1 MKELRAALRN
11 SAIRRVVVAFATF
24 NFAEWATWTAVLVYA
39 FQRGGATESG
49 LVAFTMVAPAA
60 VVAPIVASYGGR
72 LRRERQL
79 LLGYVVQ
86 AVVMTA
92 GAIAFAADAPP
103 LLIYVL
109 ATLTSISVTLTR
121 PAHGSILPSLAATT
135 DELTA
140 ANVASGTVQNVSI
153 AIAPF
158 AAGLLYADSGPGTVF
173 AVCAAG
179 VAIGA
184 GLVVGVRTLTD
195 EHVEATETGEPVTP
209 FEATTPAEAAGN
221 PLDGLRYLGRARGPR
236 LVVALIGAAALIEG
250 ALDVLMIV
258 VAIDLVGAGPTEA
271 GALSSAAGVGGIL
284 GAAAAVTLVGRPR
297 LAGPL
302 ALGLL
307 VWGAPVAILGVVP
320 GFVIALAVFLVA
332 GVGRGELDVAGRTLL
347 QRVTPDPAL
356 PGVFGMLE
364 GTYMGMIA
372 IGSIAVPLIIVFLG
386 AHAALV
392 VVGLW
397 LPLVV
402 AVSWRSLRDVD
413 AAAVVHVRELARLRA
428 IPMFA
433 PARPTDDRA
442 PRREPRP
449 GRRRGRRL
457 ADPGRGARRS
467 VLRRRRGRGRDRDR
481 RTDGPARGAGLVVRR
496 DRAAPRR
503 APDGV
508 GPGGHGRQAAGA
520 GAGRLPLSGDRPRAQ
535 SLGRRGGRRGANGLG
550 LSRSGAL
557 SSAGC
562 STPSRSSTSSGTRRS
577 SGSAASP
584 ATSDRSPTSR

>member
-49 LVAFTMVAPAA
+49 VVAFTMVAPAA

-92 GAIAFAADAPP
+92 GAIAFAAAAPP
-103 LLIYVL
+103 LLIYAL

-184 GLVVGVRTLTD
+184 GLVVGVRTMADAPD
-195 EHVEATETGEPVTP
+195 EASGAAGAEAQPV
-209 FEATTPAEAAGN
+209 EAAGN

-236 LVVALIGAAALIEG
+236 LVVALIGAAAVIEG

-258 VAIDLVGAGPTEA
+258 VAIDLIGGGPTQA

-284 GAAAAVTLVGRPR
+284 GAAAAVALVGRAR

-302 ALGLL
+302 ALGLV

-397 LPLVV
+397 LPLIV
-402 AVSWRSLRDVD
+402 AASWRSLRDVD

-433 PARPTDDRA
+433 PLAPPTIERLAANLVQVEAVAGAWLVREGELGDRFYVVDEGEVEIEIDGRTV
-442 PRREPRP
+442 RREGPGSSFGEIALLRDVPRTASV
-449 GRRRGRRL
+449 RAVSDVRL
-457 ADPGRGARRS
+457 LALERDVFLSAVTGHVRSRS
-467 VLRRRRGRGRDRDR
+467 V
-481 RTDGPARGAGLVVRR
+481 AEAVVAERM
-496 DRAAPRR
+496 
-503 APDGV
+503 G
-508 GPGGHGRQAAGA
+508 
-520 GAGRLPLSGDRPRAQ
+520 SG
-535 SLGRRGGRRGANGLG
+535 
-550 LSRSGAL
+550 
-557 SSAGC
+557 
-562 STPSRSSTSSGTRRS
+562 
-577 SGSAASP
+577 
-584 ATSDRSPTSR
+584 

>member
-49 LVAFTMVAPAA
+49 VVAFTMVAPAA

-92 GAIAFAADAPP
+92 GAIAFAAAAPP
-103 LLIYVL
+103 LLIYAL

-184 GLVVGVRTLTD
+184 GLVVGVRTMADAPD
-195 EHVEATETGEPVTP
+195 EASGAAGAEAQPV
-209 FEATTPAEAAGN
+209 EAAGN

-236 LVVALIGAAALIEG
+236 LVVALIGAAAVIEG

-258 VAIDLVGAGPTEA
+258 VAIDLIGGGPTQA

-284 GAAAAVTLVGRPR
+284 GAAAAVALVGRAR

-302 ALGLL
+302 ALGLV

-397 LPLVV
+397 LPLIV
-402 AVSWRSLRDVD
+402 AASWRSLRDVD

-433 PARPTDDRA
+433 PLAPPTIERLAANLVPVEAVAGAWLVREGELGDRFYVVDEGEVEIEIDGRTV
-442 PRREPRP
+442 RREGPGSSFGEIALLRDVPRTASV
-449 GRRRGRRL
+449 RAVSDVRL
-457 ADPGRGARRS
+457 LALERDVFLSAVTGHVRSRS
-467 VLRRRRGRGRDRDR
+467 V
-481 RTDGPARGAGLVVRR
+481 AEAVVAERM
-496 DRAAPRR
+496 
-503 APDGV
+503 G
-508 GPGGHGRQAAGA
+508 
-520 GAGRLPLSGDRPRAQ
+520 SG
-535 SLGRRGGRRGANGLG
+535 
-550 LSRSGAL
+550 
-557 SSAGC
+557 
-562 STPSRSSTSSGTRRS
+562 
-577 SGSAASP
+577 
-584 ATSDRSPTSR
+584 

>member
-49 LVAFTMVAPAA
+49 LIAFTMVAPAA

-103 LLIYVL
+103 LLIYGL

-209 FEATTPAEAAGN
+209 FEATAPAEAAGN
-221 PLDGLRYLGRARGPR
+221 PLDGLRYLGGARGPR

-284 GAAAAVTLVGRPR
+284 GAAAAVTLVGRRR

-302 ALGLL
+302 AFGLL

-397 LPLVV
+397 LPLIV
-402 AVSWRSLRDVD
+402 AVSWRSLRRVD

-433 PARPTDDRA
+433 PLAPPTIERLAANLVPVDASAGAWLVREGERGDRFYVVDEGEVEIEIDGRTV
-442 PRREPRP
+442 RREGPGSSFGEIALLRDVPRTASV
-449 GRRRGRRL
+449 RAVTDVRL
-457 ADPGRGARRS
+457 LALERDVFLSAVTGHVRSRS
-467 VLRRRRGRGRDRDR
+467 V
-481 RTDGPARGAGLVVRR
+481 AEAVVAERM
-496 DRAAPRR
+496 
-503 APDGV
+503 G
-508 GPGGHGRQAAGA
+508 
-520 GAGRLPLSGDRPRAQ
+520 SG
-535 SLGRRGGRRGANGLG
+535 
-550 LSRSGAL
+550 
-557 SSAGC
+557 
-562 STPSRSSTSSGTRRS
+562 
-577 SGSAASP
+577 
-584 ATSDRSPTSR
+584 

>member
-49 LVAFTMVAPAA
+49 VVAFTMVAPAA

-92 GAIAFAADAPP
+92 GAIAFAAAAPP
-103 LLIYVL
+103 LLIYAL

-184 GLVVGVRTLTD
+184 GLVVGVRTMADAPD
-195 EHVEATETGEPVTP
+195 EASGAAGAEAQPL
-209 FEATTPAEAAGN
+209 EAAGN

-236 LVVALIGAAALIEG
+236 LVVALIGAAAVIEG

-258 VAIDLVGAGPTEA
+258 VAIDLIGGGPTQA

-284 GAAAAVTLVGRPR
+284 GAAAAVALVGRAR

-302 ALGLL
+302 ALGLV

-397 LPLVV
+397 LPLIV
-402 AVSWRSLRDVD
+402 AASWRSLRDVD

-433 PARPTDDRA
+433 PLAPPTIERLAANLVPVEAVAGAWLVREGELGDRFYVVDEGEVEIEIDGRTV
-442 PRREPRP
+442 RREGPGSSFGEIALLRDVPRTASV
-449 GRRRGRRL
+449 RAVSDVRL
-457 ADPGRGARRS
+457 LALERDVFLSAVTGHVRSRS
-467 VLRRRRGRGRDRDR
+467 V
-481 RTDGPARGAGLVVRR
+481 AEAVVAERM
-496 DRAAPRR
+496 
-503 APDGV
+503 G
-508 GPGGHGRQAAGA
+508 
-520 GAGRLPLSGDRPRAQ
+520 SG
-535 SLGRRGGRRGANGLG
+535 
-550 LSRSGAL
+550 
-557 SSAGC
+557 
-562 STPSRSSTSSGTRRS
+562 
-577 SGSAASP
+577 
-584 ATSDRSPTSR
+584 

>member
-11 SAIRRVVVAFATF
+11 SSIRRVVVAFATF

-92 GAIAFAADAPP
+92 GAIAFAAAAPP
-103 LLIYVL
+103 LLIYGL

-184 GLVVGVRTLTD
+184 GLVVGVRTVADAPD
-195 EHVEATETGEPVTP
+195 EAPNAGAGAEPPPVEAE
-209 FEATTPAEAAGN
+209 GN
-221 PLDGLRYLGRARGPR
+221 PLDGLRYLGGARGPR

-258 VAIDLVGAGPTEA
+258 VAIDLIGGGPTQA

-284 GAAAAVTLVGRPR
+284 GAAAAVALVGRAR

-302 ALGLL
+302 ALGLV

-402 AVSWRSLRDVD
+402 VVSWRSLRDVD
-413 AAAVVHVRELARLRA
+413 AAAVVHVRELERLRA

-433 PARPTDDRA
+433 PLAPPTI
-442 PRREPRP
+442 E
-449 GRRRGRRL
+449 RL
-457 ADPGRGARRS
+457 AAN
-467 VLRRRRGRGRDRDR
+467 
-481 RTDGPARGAGLVVRR
+481 LVPVE
-496 DRAAPRR
+496 A
-503 APDGV
+503 
-508 GPGGHGRQAAGA
+508 AAGA
-520 GAGRLPLSGDRPRAQ
+520 WLVREGERGDRFYVVDDGEVEIEIDGRTVRREGPGSSFGEIALLRDVPRTA
-535 SLGRRGGRRGANGLG
+535 SVRAVTDVRLLALERDVFLSAVTGHVR
-550 LSRSGAL
+550 SRSVADAVVAERMG
-557 SSAGC
+557 
-562 STPSRSSTSSGTRRS
+562 SG
-577 SGSAASP
+577 
-584 ATSDRSPTSR
+584 

>member
-49 LVAFTMVAPAA
+49 VVAFTMVAPAA

-92 GAIAFAADAPP
+92 GAIAFAAAAPP
-103 LLIYVL
+103 LLIYAL

-184 GLVVGVRTLTD
+184 GLVVGVRTMADAPD
-195 EHVEATETGEPVTP
+195 EASGAAGAEAQPV
-209 FEATTPAEAAGN
+209 EAAGN

-236 LVVALIGAAALIEG
+236 LVVALIGAAAVIEG
-250 ALDVLMIV
+250 ALDVLLIV
-258 VAIDLVGAGPTEA
+258 VAIDLIGGGPTQA

-284 GAAAAVTLVGRPR
+284 GAAAAVALVGRAR

-302 ALGLL
+302 ALGLV

-397 LPLVV
+397 LPLIV
-402 AVSWRSLRDVD
+402 AASWRSLRDVD

-433 PARPTDDRA
+433 PLAPPTI
-442 PRREPRP
+442 E
-449 GRRRGRRL
+449 RL
-457 ADPGRGARRS
+457 AAN
-467 VLRRRRGRGRDRDR
+467 
-481 RTDGPARGAGLVVRR
+481 LVPVE
-496 DRAAPRR
+496 A
-503 APDGV
+503 
-508 GPGGHGRQAAGA
+508 AAGA
-520 GAGRLPLSGDRPRAQ
+520 WLVREGERGDRFYVVDDGEVDIEIDGRTIRREGPGSSFGEIALLRDVPRTA
-535 SLGRRGGRRGANGLG
+535 SVRAVSDVRLLALERDVFLSAVTGHVR
-550 LSRSGAL
+550 SRSVAEAVVAERMG
-557 SSAGC
+557 
-562 STPSRSSTSSGTRRS
+562 SG
-577 SGSAASP
+577 
-584 ATSDRSPTSR
+584 

>member
-1 MKELRAALRN
+1 MKELRAALR
-11 SAIRRVVVAFATF
+11 SPAIRRVVVAFATF

-39 FQRGGATESG
+39 FERGGAAESG

-60 VVAPIVASYGGR
+60 VIAPIVASLGGR
-72 LRRERQL
+72 FRRERL
-79 LLGYVVQ
+79 LLLAYVVQ

-92 GAIAFAADAPP
+92 CAIAFAADAPP
-103 LLIYVL
+103 LVIYLI

-184 GLVVGVRTLTD
+184 GLVAGVRTVTD
-195 EHVEATETGEPVTP
+195 EPDESAGAEPEPVET
-209 FEATTPAEAAGN
+209 AGN

-236 LVVALIGAAALIEG
+236 LVVALIGSAAIIEG

-258 VAIDLVGAGPTEA
+258 VAIDLVGGGPTEA

-284 GAAAAVTLVGRPR
+284 GAAAAVTLVGRLR

-307 VWGAPVAILGVVP
+307 VWGAPVAVLGVAP
-320 GFVIALAVFLVA
+320 GLAIALAVFLVA
-332 GVGRGELDVAGRTLL
+332 GIGRGELDVAGRTLL

-372 IGSIAVPLIIVFLG
+372 IGSIAVPLIIVFVG

-402 AVSWRSLRDVD
+402 ALSWRSLRDVD
-413 AAAVVHVRELARLRA
+413 AAAVVHVRELGLLRA

-433 PARPTDDRA
+433 PLAPPTIERLAANLIPVDAPAGAWLIREGERGDRFYVVDEGEVEVEIGGRTV
-442 PRREPRP
+442 RREGPGSTFGEIALLRDVPRTASVRAV
-449 GRRRGRRL
+449 GEVRL
-457 ADPGRGARRS
+457 LALEREVFLSAVTGHVRSRS
-467 VLRRRRGRGRDRDR
+467 VADAVVADRL
-481 RTDGPARGAGLVVRR
+481 G
-496 DRAAPRR
+496 
-503 APDGV
+503 
-508 GPGGHGRQAAGA
+508 
-520 GAGRLPLSGDRPRAQ
+520 SG
-535 SLGRRGGRRGANGLG
+535 
-550 LSRSGAL
+550 
-557 SSAGC
+557 
-562 STPSRSSTSSGTRRS
+562 
-577 SGSAASP
+577 
-584 ATSDRSPTSR
+584 

>member
-1 MKELRAALRN
+1 VKELRAALRN

-86 AVVMTA
+86 AFVMTA
-92 GAIAFAADAPP
+92 GAIAFAAAAPP
-103 LLIYVL
+103 LLIYAI

-140 ANVASGTVQNVSI
+140 ANVASGTVQNISI

-179 VAIGA
+179 VALGA
-184 GLVVGVRTLTD
+184 GLVVGVRTVADAPD
-195 EHVEATETGEPVTP
+195 EASGAGAEPQ
-209 FEATTPAEAAGN
+209 PAEGAGN

-236 LVVALIGAAALIEG
+236 LVVALIGAAAVIEG

-258 VAIDLVGAGPTEA
+258 VAIDLIGGGPTQA

-284 GAAAAVTLVGRPR
+284 GAAAAVALVGRAR

-302 ALGLL
+302 ALGLV

-332 GVGRGELDVAGRTLL
+332 GVGRAELDVAGRTLL

-397 LPLVV
+397 LPLIV

-433 PARPTDDRA
+433 PLAPPTI
-442 PRREPRP
+442 E
-449 GRRRGRRL
+449 RL
-457 ADPGRGARRS
+457 AAN
-467 VLRRRRGRGRDRDR
+467 
-481 RTDGPARGAGLVVRR
+481 LVPVE
-496 DRAAPRR
+496 A
-503 APDGV
+503 
-508 GPGGHGRQAAGA
+508 AAGA
-520 GAGRLPLSGDRPRAQ
+520 WLVRKGERGDRFYVVDEGEVEIEIDGRTVRREGAGSSFGEIALLRDVPRTASVRAVSDVRLLALERDVFLSAVTGHVR
-535 SLGRRGGRRGANGLG
+535 
-550 LSRSGAL
+550 SRSVAEAVVAERMG
-557 SSAGC
+557 
-562 STPSRSSTSSGTRRS
+562 SG
-577 SGSAASP
+577 
-584 ATSDRSPTSR
+584 

>member
-49 LVAFTMVAPAA
+49 VVAFTMVAPAA

-72 LRRERQL
+72 LRRARQL

-92 GAIAFAADAPP
+92 GAIAFAAAAPP
-103 LLIYVL
+103 LLIYAL

-184 GLVVGVRTLTD
+184 GLVVGVRTMADAPD
-195 EHVEATETGEPVTP
+195 EASGAAGAEAQPV
-209 FEATTPAEAAGN
+209 EAAGN

-236 LVVALIGAAALIEG
+236 LVVALIGAAAVIEG

-258 VAIDLVGAGPTEA
+258 VAIDLIGGGPTQA

-284 GAAAAVTLVGRPR
+284 GAAAAVALVGRAR

-302 ALGLL
+302 ALGLV

-397 LPLVV
+397 LPLIV
-402 AVSWRSLRDVD
+402 AASWRSLRDVD

-433 PARPTDDRA
+433 PLAPPTIERLAANLVPVEAVAGAWLVREGELGDRFYVVDEGEVEIEIDGRTV
-442 PRREPRP
+442 RREGPGSSFGEIALLRDVPRTASV
-449 GRRRGRRL
+449 RAVSDVRL
-457 ADPGRGARRS
+457 LALERDVFLSAVTGHVRSRS
-467 VLRRRRGRGRDRDR
+467 V
-481 RTDGPARGAGLVVRR
+481 AEAVVAERM
-496 DRAAPRR
+496 
-503 APDGV
+503 G
-508 GPGGHGRQAAGA
+508 
-520 GAGRLPLSGDRPRAQ
+520 SG
-535 SLGRRGGRRGANGLG
+535 
-550 LSRSGAL
+550 
-557 SSAGC
+557 
-562 STPSRSSTSSGTRRS
+562 
-577 SGSAASP
+577 
-584 ATSDRSPTSR
+584 